1 MAEAT
6 GQTFDADRGQYW
18 SGEIEAGT
26 AKITRYQDGR
36 PTRFTFKKPFQKAPH
51 VQFTPDFGDN
61 PAAGFKQSWLYFLGQ
76 GKPAVDKEGFT
87 VGCFTDARHEL
98 TFRYTAI
105 EIRERY

>member
-6 GQTFDADRGQYW
+6 GQTYDSDRGQYW

-36 PTRFTFKKPFQKAPH
+36 PTRFTFKKPFQKVPH
-51 VQFTPDFGDN
+51 VQLTPDFGEN
-61 PAAGFKQSWLYFLGQ
+61 PSQGFKQTWLYFLSR
-76 GKPAVDKEGFT
+76 GKPAVDKEGFS
-87 VGCFTDARHEL
+87 VGCFADVGYEI